1 MPLPTALP
9 IELTAEPG
17 AHLEKTVRKPTA
29 PQREVTRARIVLL
42 AAQGL
47 SNHQI
52 TRRLGCSRFTVY
64 QWRKRFFEE
73 GLDGLADRPRP
84 GRPRSFSPSAAS

>member
-9 IELTAEPG
+9 IELTAEQR
-17 AHLEKTVRKPTA
+17 AHLVKTARKQTA

-42 AAQGL
+42 AAQGI
-47 SNHQI
+47 SNHEI

-84 GRPRSFSPSAAS
+84 GRPRSFSPSGAS